1 MKHLYSLTLSIT
13 FIFFAKT
20 TFALVDM
27 KNANF
32 AQTFTD
38 LELPGSGYDMKVN
51 RTYNSK
57 SIYDGMF
64 GYGWCSDFET
74 VVTATAEGN
83 IKMTECGA
91 GQEVFFIPQDFG
103 KKDIDN
109 TVALI
114 LEKVKAAKK
123 PDAKSLEEFKK
134 DLTNDANLRSTF
146 ALSYKINKPIKDGS
160 TFFANG
166 KEVDQI
172 VFSKGVYTRT
182 LPDGSSMKFNDKG
195 RLTQINDKNSNF
207 LKFSYENNLLNEVS
221 DNNGRKLNFKYFTNK
236 KVQKISGPNNLT
248 AEYKF
253 TNMNDLTWVK
263 NSWKNEYT
271 YDYDDAHNL
280 IKGTYPDKTFFAL
293 TYDKKNDWVTSFT
306 DREKCIENYAY
317 EFNEKNPKN
326 HYWSTVKKTCG
337 KEIVNESKHE
347 FWFADRADGQSFLQ
361 RILSVVNKNVTD
373 ITYHE
378 IFGKPLSIR
387 RNDLTYT
394 YEYYSNGQVKVKKSN
409 QAKLT
414 YKYEEKT
421 SKVNEILTEALDSK
435 GKVISSKISQF
446 KYDSKGNLV
455 KADNTEGVKIEMTY
469 DPRGRIASITDQAK
483 KIVKIEYEEKYGK
496 PKIVTRP
503 GLGAINVS
511 YKVGGEIDKVTSP
524 EGPSVAMQVASTFNN
539 LLDIIAPAT
548 AEMFN

>member
-1 MKHLYSLTLSIT
+1 MKHLQTLTLTLCSIFLANST
-13 FIFFAKT
+13 Y
-20 TFALVDM
+20 ALVDM

-38 LELPGSGYDMKVN
+38 LEIPGSGYDMKVN

-74 VVTATAEGN
+74 VVAATAEGN

-91 GQEVFFIPQDFG
+91 GQEVFFVPQDFG
-103 KKDIDN
+103 KKDIES
-109 TVALI
+109 TVNLI
-114 LEKVKAAKK
+114 LEKVKSAKK

-146 ALSYKINKPIKDGS
+146 ALSYKINKPIKEGS

-166 KEVDQI
+166 KEVDKI
-172 VFSKGVYTRT
+172 VYTKGVYTRT
-182 LPDGSSMKFNDKG
+182 LADGSSMKFNDKG
-195 RLTQINDKNSNF
+195 RLTQLNDKNSNF
-207 LKFSYENNLLNEVS
+207 LKLDYKNDLLKEVS
-221 DNNGRKLNFKYFTNK
+221 DNNGRKLNLDYFTNK
-236 KVQKISGPNNLT
+236 KVQKISGPNNLA

-271 YDYDDAHNL
+271 YEYDDAHNL

-337 KEIVNESKHE
+337 KEVVNESKHE

-361 RILSVVNKNVTD
+361 RILSVVNKSVTD

-394 YEYYSNGQVKVKKSN
+394 YEYYPNGQVKVKKSN

-421 SKVNEILTEALDSK
+421 NKVNEILTEVIDSK

-446 KYDSKGNLV
+446 KYDLKGNLI
-455 KADNTEGVKIEMTY
+455 KADNTEGMKIEMTY

-503 GLGAINVS
+503 GLGAINVT
-511 YKVGGEIDKVTSP
+511 YKSGGEIDKVTSP